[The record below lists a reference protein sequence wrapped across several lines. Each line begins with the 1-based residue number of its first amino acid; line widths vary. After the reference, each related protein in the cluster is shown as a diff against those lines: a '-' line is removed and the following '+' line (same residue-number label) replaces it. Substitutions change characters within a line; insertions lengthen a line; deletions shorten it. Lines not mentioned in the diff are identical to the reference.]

1 MKKLPL
7 NVLYRL
13 YKAEVGDTIDN
24 TYVRLTGG
32 WMTNDDRSVDNNGL
46 LQIGPIYQFAF
57 KDLSDGQYY
66 QTSQAAKDV
75 IVPDSF
81 GYSVVRYKE
90 PFSDPSNY
98 PLSVNT
104 CQYSTIAV
112 SVAEYT
118 EALQP

>member
-32 WMTNDDRSVDNNGL
+32 WMTDDDRSVDNNGL
-46 LQIGPIYQFAF
+46 LRRYTIYKFAF

-66 QTSQAAKDV
+66 QTSQDATEM

-81 GYSVVRYKE
+81 GHSVVRYKE

-98 PLSVNT
+98 LLSVNT

-118 EALQP
+118 EALEP

>member
-7 NVLYRL
+7 NVIYRL

-32 WMTNDDRSVDNNGL
+32 WMTNDRRDVDDKGL
-46 LQIGPIYQFAF
+46 LQRNTTYQFAF

-66 QTSQAAKDV
+66 QTSQGATEV
-75 IVPDSF
+75 IVPDSN

-90 PFSDPSNY
+90 PFSDAPNQ
-98 PLSVNT
+98 PHTVNT

-118 EALQP
+118 EALEP

>member
-1 MKKLPL
+1 MKTLPL

-32 WMTNDDRSVDNNGL
+32 WMTDDRRDVDDKGL

-66 QTSQAAKDV
+66 QTSQAAKGV

-90 PFSDPSNY
+90 PFSDPSNQPHFVY
-98 PLSVNT
+98 T
-104 CQYSTIAV
+104 CQYSAIRV
-112 SVAEYT
+112 SVSEYT

>member
-32 WMTNDDRSVDNNGL
+32 WMTDDDRSVDNNGL
-46 LQIGPIYQFAF
+46 LQRSTIYQFAF
-57 KDLSDGQYY
+57 KDFSDGQYY
-66 QTSQAAKDV
+66 KASQGAKAV

-81 GYSVVRYKE
+81 GHSVARYKE
-90 PFSDPSNY
+90 PFSDFRDGS
-98 PLSVNT
+98 LSVNT
-104 CQYSTIAV
+104 CQYSAMRV
-112 SVAEYT
+112 SVSEYT
-118 EALQP
+118 EALEP

>member
-1 MKKLPL
+1 MKNLPL

-32 WMTNDDRSVDNNGL
+32 WMTNDRRSVDNNGL

-66 QTSQAAKDV
+66 QASQGATEV
-75 IVPDSF
+75 IVPDSN

-90 PFSDPSNY
+90 PFSDPSNQPHTVY
-98 PLSVNT
+98 T
-104 CQYSTIAV
+104 CQYSAIRV

>member
-13 YKAEVGDTIDN
+13 YKAEAGDTIDN

-32 WMTNDDRSVDNNGL
+32 WMTNDDRSVDDNGL
-46 LQIGPIYQFAF
+46 LQRNTTYQFAF

-66 QTSQAAKDV
+66 QTSQSATEV

-104 CQYSTIAV
+104 FQYSAIRV
-112 SVAEYT
+112 SVSEYT
-118 EALQP
+118 EALEP

>member
-13 YKAEVGDTIDN
+13 YKAEAGDTIDN

-32 WMTNDDRSVDNNGL
+32 WMTDDRRDVDDKGL
-46 LQIGPIYQFAF
+46 LQRNTIYQFAF

-66 QTSQAAKDV
+66 QASQSATEM

-98 PLSVNT
+98 PHTVYT
-104 CQYSTIAV
+104 CQYSAIRV
-112 SVAEYT
+112 SVSEYT

>member
-32 WMTNDDRSVDNNGL
+32 WMTDDDRSVDNNGL
-46 LQIGPIYQFAF
+46 LQRSTIYQFAF

-66 QTSQAAKDV
+66 KASQGATEV
-75 IVPDSF
+75 IVPDSN

-98 PLSVNT
+98 PHTVYT
-104 CQYSTIAV
+104 CQYSTNAV